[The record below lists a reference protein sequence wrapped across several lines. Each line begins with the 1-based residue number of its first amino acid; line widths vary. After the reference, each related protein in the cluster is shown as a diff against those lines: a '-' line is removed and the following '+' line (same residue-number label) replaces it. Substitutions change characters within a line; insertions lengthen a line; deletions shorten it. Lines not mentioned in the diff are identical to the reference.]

1 MTLSGRLVTRA
12 SSALDRSQL
21 TTSSAHA
28 RLRTLTRTVM
38 SKPELPVK
46 LAILDDYLDLASPH
60 FQNVQNV
67 EKVVFKDTL
76 PAWSHPK
83 TTDADRKR
91 ILDRLTPF
99 TILSTVRERTPF
111 PSDLLRQLPN
121 LKLLLCTGVQFQTFD
136 LHAAKAHGITV
147 ATATGKRKGKSD
159 IRKGGMHP
167 TTQHAWAMI
176 LALARNIAADDR
188 VVKTGGWQT
197 GVATGL
203 TGKTLGVVGLG
214 RLGAAVAKIGVQAWG
229 MKVVCWSENLTQEKA
244 DQLAQELGLPV
255 SEPSLDGKSEEEGKT
270 FQVVSKADLFA
281 NADVVTIHYVLS
293 ERSRHIVGEK
303 DLALM
308 KDSAMLVNT
317 SRGPLV
323 DEGALLRVLERG
335 AIRGAA
341 IDVFDIE
348 PLPQDSAWRSLAW
361 GQDGR
366 SQVLLTPH
374 MGYVEEGVMHAWYA
388 ETAENVERW
397 VRGEE
402 VLDRL
407 V

>member
-1 MTLSGRLVTRA
+1 MNRSGRLVSRV
-12 SSALDRSQL
+12 SSSLDRSQL
-21 TTSSAHA
+21 KTTSTHA
-28 RLRTLTRTVM
+28 RLRALTRTIM
-38 SKPELPVK
+38 SKPQAPVR

-60 FQNVQNV
+60 FQNVENA
-67 EKVVFKDTL
+67 EKVVFNDTL
-76 PAWSHPK
+76 PAWSHAK
-83 TTDADRKR
+83 TTNADRKK
-91 ILDRLTPF
+91 ILERLAPF
-99 TILSTVRERTPF
+99 TILSTMRERTPF
-111 PSDLLRQLPN
+111 PGDLLRQLPN
-121 LKLLLCTGVQFQTFD
+121 LKLLLCTGTQFTTFD
-136 LHAAKAHGITV
+136 LNAAKDQGITV
-147 ATATGKRKGKSD
+147 ATATGKRKSNAD

-197 GVATGL
+197 GIATGL

-229 MKVVCWSENLTQEKA
+229 MKVVCWSENLTQERA
-244 DQLAQELGLPV
+244 DRMAQELGLPV
-255 SEPSLDGKSEEEGKT
+255 SEPAMDGTANEEKT
-270 FQVVSKADLFA
+270 FQVVSKEELFA
-281 NADVVTIHYVLS
+281 EADVVTIHYVLS
-293 ERSRHIVGEK
+293 ERSRHLVGEK
-303 DLALM
+303 ELGLM

-323 DEGALLRVLERG
+323 DEDVLLRVLEKG

-348 PLPQDSAWRSLAW
+348 PLPQDSAWRRLEW
-361 GQDGR
+361 GRDGR
-366 SQVLLTPH
+366 SRVLLTPH

-397 VRGEE
+397 IRGQE

>member
-1 MTLSGRLVTRA
+1 MSLSGRLVTRV
-12 SSALDRSQL
+12 SSALDCSQFKTS
-21 TTSSAHA
+21 TTHA
-28 RLRTLTRTVM
+28 RLGALSRAIM
-38 SKPELPVK
+38 SSSQSPVK
-46 LAILDDYLDLASPH
+46 LAILDDYLGIASPH
-60 FQNVQNV
+60 FQNVANV

-83 TTDADRKR
+83 TTDTDRKK
-91 ILDRLTPF
+91 ILERLSSF
-99 TILSTVRERTPF
+99 TILSSMRERTPF
-111 PSDLLRQLPN
+111 PGDLLRQLPN
-121 LKLLLCTGVQFQTFD
+121 LKLLLCTGTQFSTFD
-136 LHAAKAHGITV
+136 LSAAKEQGIEV
-147 ATATGKRKGKSD
+147 ATATGKRKGRSD

-188 VVKTGGWQT
+188 VVKEGGWQT
-197 GVATGL
+197 GLAAGL
-203 TGKTLGVVGLG
+203 PGQTLGVVGLG
-214 RLGAAVAKIGVQAWG
+214 RLGASVAKIAVQAWG
-229 MKVVCWSENLTQEKA
+229 MQAICWSENLTQDKA
-244 DQLAQELGLPV
+244 DKTAEGVGLPI
-255 SEPSLDGKSEEEGKT
+255 SQPSVDGKTEEKT
-270 FQVVSKADLFA
+270 FRVVSKADLFA

-293 ERSRHIVGEK
+293 ERSRHTVGEK
-303 DLALM
+303 ELASM

-323 DEGALLRVLERG
+323 DEDALLRVLEKG

-341 IDVFDIE
+341 VDVFDIE
-348 PLPQDSAWRSLAW
+348 PLPRDSPWRTQQW
-361 GQDGR
+361 GEHGR

-374 MGYVEEGVMHAWYA
+374 MGYVEEDVMHAWYA

-402 VLDRL
+402 LLDQL